1 MKYCIHCGEEI
12 ADSAKFCPA
21 CGKSQETE
29 DYRFDRVRPVGNQ
42 QIRSDNHKGHINGMN
57 QNEQPPKPPKK
68 DFNSNSGTGGKIME
82 KDKKEKIRCICFLF
96 VSICNFIVSIVN
108 FMDKNTTQAVTY
120 LLLGISLLLL
130 STTNL
135 RKNK

>member
-1 MKYCIHCGEEI
+1 
-12 ADSAKFCPA
+12 
-21 CGKSQETE
+21 
-29 DYRFDRVRPVGNQ
+29 
-42 QIRSDNHKGHINGMN
+42 
-57 QNEQPPKPPKK
+57 
-68 DFNSNSGTGGKIME
+68 ME
-82 KDKKEKIRCICFLF
+82 KDKKEKIRCFLF

>member
-1 MKYCIHCGEEI
+1 
-12 ADSAKFCPA
+12 
-21 CGKSQETE
+21 
-29 DYRFDRVRPVGNQ
+29 
-42 QIRSDNHKGHINGMN
+42 
-57 QNEQPPKPPKK
+57 
-68 DFNSNSGTGGKIME
+68 ME

-108 FMDKNTTQAVTY
+108 FMDKNTIRAVTY